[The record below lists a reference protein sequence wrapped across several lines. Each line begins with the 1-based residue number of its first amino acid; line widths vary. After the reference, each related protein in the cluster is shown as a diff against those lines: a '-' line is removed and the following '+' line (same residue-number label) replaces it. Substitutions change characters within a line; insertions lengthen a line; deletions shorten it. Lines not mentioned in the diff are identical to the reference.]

1 MARTVRVRL
10 EHQTEGGFPAIRKDA
25 DEGRRSAR
33 LVARIF
39 LNQGNGTFEETNLIA
54 DDLADM
60 IVTTLRRE
68 GLLKEEEKQ

>member
-1 MARTVRVRL
+1 MPVARAFL
-10 EHQTEGGFPAIRKDA
+10 EQHIHAELPAIPGDG
-25 DEGRRSAR
+25 DEARRSAR
-33 LVARIF
+33 LVARIT
-39 LNQGNGTFEETNLIA
+39 LNQGNGTFSETNLIA